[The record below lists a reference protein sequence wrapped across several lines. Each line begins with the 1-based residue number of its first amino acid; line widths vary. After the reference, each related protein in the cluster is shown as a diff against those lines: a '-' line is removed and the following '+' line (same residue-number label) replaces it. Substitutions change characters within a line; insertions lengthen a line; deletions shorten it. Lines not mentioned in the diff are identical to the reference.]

1 MEKKTGQTHEQTRE
15 RNAKFAELAQ
25 EPEVK
30 KYLDNMPK
38 STHISYLRKL
48 CQEKY
53 GFTVPASAAYKVM
66 ATIDDRFK
74 PKHRKTETFPEKN
87 SEELEQNS
95 VELEHNSE
103 VPVVAVPHLRGWT
116 ESVVA
121 PAADV
126 ADDE

>member
-95 VELEHNSE
+95 VELEQNSVELEQNSE
-103 VPVVAVPHLRGWT
+103 VPVVA
-116 ESVVA
+116 
-121 PAADV
+121 DV

>member
-87 SEELEQNS
+87 SE
-95 VELEHNSE
+95 
-103 VPVVAVPHLRGWT
+103 VPVVARPLGS
-116 ESVVA
+116 ELCF

>member
-87 SEELEQNS
+87 SEHNS

-103 VPVVAVPHLRGWT
+103 VPVVAV
-116 ESVVA
+116 VA

>member
-25 EPEVK
+25 EPEVKKYLEEPEVK

-87 SEELEQNS
+87 SE
-95 VELEHNSE
+95 HNSE
-103 VPVVAVPHLRGWT
+103 VPVVA
-116 ESVVA
+116 VVA

>member
-1 MEKKTGQTHEQTRE
+1 MKWRRKRDKLMNKLERE
-15 RNAKFAELAQ
+15 TPKFAELAQ

-87 SEELEQNS
+87 SEHNS

-103 VPVVAVPHLRGWT
+103 VPVVA
-116 ESVVA
+116 
-121 PAADV
+121 DV

>member
-74 PKHRKTETFPEKN
+74 PKHRRTCTETF
-87 SEELEQNS
+87 
-95 VELEHNSE
+95 VEVE
-103 VPVVAVPHLRGWT
+103 PVPHLRGWT

>member
-1 MEKKTGQTHEQTRE
+1 MEKKTGRAVLCPAKAGQTHEQTRE

-87 SEELEQNS
+87 SEHNS

-103 VPVVAVPHLRGWT
+103 VPVVAVVA
-116 ESVVA
+116 VVG
-121 PAADV
+121 DV

>member
-53 GFTVPASAAYKVM
+53 GFTVPASAERIRSWQPLM
-66 ATIDDRFK
+66 TDSSPNI
-74 PKHRKTETFPEKN
+74 EKQRLFQRRTQ
-87 SEELEQNS
+87 SITQWS
-95 VELEHNSE
+95 
-103 VPVVAVPHLRGWT
+103 
-116 ESVVA
+116 
-121 PAADV
+121 
-126 ADDE
+126 

>member
-1 MEKKTGQTHEQTRE
+1 MENQALTKEAPTPGPRATYEQTRE
-15 RNAKFAELAQ
+15 RNAKFAEMAQ
-25 EPEVK
+25 DPVK

-48 CQEKY
+48 CQDRY

-66 ATIDDRFK
+66 STIDDRFK
-74 PKHRKTETFPEKN
+74 PKHRRTRTETF
-87 SEELEQNS
+87 
-95 VELEHNSE
+95 VE
-103 VPVVAVPHLRGWT
+103 V

-126 ADDE
+126 ADDEDEHEP

>member
-74 PKHRKTETFPEKN
+74 PKHRHTRTETF
-87 SEELEQNS
+87 
-95 VELEHNSE
+95 VEVE
-103 VPVVAVPHLRGWT
+103 PVPHLRGWT

-126 ADDE
+126 TDDEEPQK

>member
-74 PKHRKTETFPEKN
+74 PKHRGSTRSHTETF
-87 SEELEQNS
+87 
-95 VELEHNSE
+95 VEVE
-103 VPVVAVPHLRGWT
+103 PDPHLRGWT

-126 ADDE
+126 ADDEEPQK

>member
-25 EPEVK
+25 DPEVK

-74 PKHRKTETFPEKN
+74 PKHRGSTRSHTETF
-87 SEELEQNS
+87 
-95 VELEHNSE
+95 VEVE
-103 VPVVAVPHLRGWT
+103 PVVARPLGS
-116 ESVVA
+116 ELCF